1 MMTVRKAYEWGS
13 EILAKSGIE
22 EAQLDAWYLLEFVTG
37 MSRAV
42 YFADADRKMA
52 EEKEAQ
58 YAALIKKRSKRIAS
72 SI

>member
-37 MSRAV
+37 LSPDDIHE
-42 YFADADRKMA
+42 FAHAGMA
-52 EEKEAQ
+52 H
-58 YAALIKKRSKRIAS
+58 LWMPSGIFIANAGEVL
-72 SI
+72 

>member
-1 MMTVRKAYEWGS
+1 MTVRKAYEWGS

-42 YFADADRKMA
+42 YSRMQTGRWRRKR
-52 EEKEAQ
+52 
-58 YAALIKKRSKRIAS
+58 KRSTLR
-72 SI
+72 